1 MRVRLNFLSPV
12 ILGGRKTATNYIES
26 IDYIQGNVLR
36 AALAKYI
43 INNCREFDENEIV
56 NVNGENRRNWVYYR
70 DREGCQNCRLK
81 KLCKKFSSLKF
92 SYFYPEGVHILP
104 LTAMVCKLDESHGYI
119 DLLTH
124 KRECPKCGKEGRV
137 EAATGYIK
145 DNKKYNVK
153 KMFLTKTEID
163 NYTRTS
169 KDGNLYS
176 VVAVSETSDN
186 KNCFTGYIYGLDEED
201 LENIEELRVG
211 KYISVG
217 YGKCTIEP
225 IHEEDKDREDI
236 LQQLENFNNKYK
248 SLSLNNADKES
259 NYFAIKLTADAML
272 DISIDSTEYLT
283 TEGYIKLWQDVLKID
298 EKYKIHKMYCETFNF
313 RGFDLSKVGTD
324 IREEPVVMMEK
335 GSVILFKTSEPLSN
349 VLDYF
354 ENLEGLGK
362 ENENG
367 FGDFVFYFGGV
378 TQ

>member
-1 MRVRLNFLSPV
+1 MKLRLDFQSPV

-43 INNCREFDENEIV
+43 LNNCIEFNENETV
-56 NVNGENRRNWVYYR
+56 DVNGVNKKNWVYYR
-70 DREGCQNCRLK
+70 DREGCQSCKLK
-81 KLCKKFSSLKF
+81 GLCKKFSSLKF
-92 SYFYPEGVHILP
+92 SYFYPEGADILP

-124 KRECPKCGKEGRV
+124 KRECTICGKEGRV

-163 NYTRTS
+163 NYTRTAR
-169 KDGNLYS
+169 DGRLYS

-186 KNCFTGYIYGLDEED
+186 RNSFTGYIYGLDKED
-201 LENIEELRVG
+201 LENIKELRVG
-211 KYISVG
+211 KYVSVG

-225 IHEEDKDREDI
+225 ICEENKDRQDM
-236 LQQLENFNNKYK
+236 LQQLESFNNRYK
-248 SLSLNNADKES
+248 SLSFNNADEKF
-259 NYFAIKLTADAML
+259 NYFAIKLTSDAML
-272 DISIDSTEYLT
+272 DVNIDSSKYMSTE
-283 TEGYIKLWQDVLKID
+283 EYIKLWQDVLKID
-298 EKYKIHKMYCETFNF
+298 KKYQICKMYCESFNF
-313 RGFDLSKVGTD
+313 RGFDLSKTGTD

-335 GSVILFKTSEPLSN
+335 GSVILFKTQESLVN

-354 ENLEGLGK
+354 EKLEGLGE

-378 TQ
+378 SK